1 MLPSQEAQLKGKKA
15 HQVDV
20 NSVKLKQNTAI
31 LELLIQ
37 NSEVMGFLSEEIEE
51 QYKTCLS
58 MPSYQ
63 SQSEGELLDEETSCG
78 AAKRKVTKKKHIRR
92 RSGSLSR
99 VLSVMGKAMGLGR
112 TPGTSK
118 GENQIIIF
126 TSGIVWLQLKISL
139 QEPSY
144 PLSTRP
150 PCQPLEVLPHF
161 LRQEAAISLPNVTM
175 MVSWNNS
182 TFGFRRFFVHSF
194 ELFRS
199 LE

>member
-1 MLPSQEAQLKGKKA
+1 M
-15 HQVDV
+15 DV

-126 TSGIVWLQLKISL
+126 SNGLVAAQSFLPRSRVILCPLDPLASLWRYSRISFAK
-139 QEPSY
+139 
-144 PLSTRP
+144 RP
-150 PCQPLEVLPHF
+150 RYHF
-161 LRQEAAISLPNVTM
+161 QTQQ
-175 MVSWNNS
+175 
-182 TFGFRRFFVHSF
+182 
-194 ELFRS
+194 
-199 LE
+199 

>member
-1 MLPSQEAQLKGKKA
+1 M
-15 HQVDV
+15 DV

-126 TSGIVWLQLKISL
+126 TSGIVWL
-139 QEPSY
+139 
-144 PLSTRP
+144 
-150 PCQPLEVLPHF
+150 
-161 LRQEAAISLPNVTM
+161 
-175 MVSWNNS
+175 
-182 TFGFRRFFVHSF
+182 
-194 ELFRS
+194 
-199 LE
+199 

>member
-20 NSVKLKQNTAI
+20 NSAKLKQNTAI

-118 GENQIIIF
+118 GKNQIIIF
-126 TSGIVWLQLKISL
+126 INGLVAAQSFLPRSRVILCPLDPLASLWRYSRISFAK
-139 QEPSY
+139 
-144 PLSTRP
+144 RP
-150 PCQPLEVLPHF
+150 RYHF
-161 LRQEAAISLPNVTM
+161 QT
-175 MVSWNNS
+175 
-182 TFGFRRFFVHSF
+182 
-194 ELFRS
+194 
-199 LE
+199 

>member
-20 NSVKLKQNTAI
+20 NSAKLKQHTAI

-37 NSEVMGFLSEEIEE
+37 NSDGMGFLSEEIEE
-51 QYKTCLS
+51 RYQTCLS

-78 AAKRKVTKKKHIRR
+78 ATRRKVTKKKHIRR

-112 TPGTSK
+112 TPGTTK
-118 GENQIIIF
+118 GESLFAGWCRSDRIAPLAIQRPLCCPHTRRAHQDF
-126 TSGIVWLQLKISL
+126 VRRVMMIV
-139 QEPSY
+139 
-144 PLSTRP
+144 
-150 PCQPLEVLPHF
+150 
-161 LRQEAAISLPNVTM
+161 
-175 MVSWNNS
+175 
-182 TFGFRRFFVHSF
+182 
-194 ELFRS
+194 
-199 LE
+199 

>member
-1 MLPSQEAQLKGKKA
+1 M
-15 HQVDV
+15 DV

-126 TSGIVWLQLKISL
+126 TNGIVWLHLKVSFPGA
-139 QEPSY
+139 E
-144 PLSTRP
+144 LS
-150 PCQPLEVLPHF
+150 
-161 LRQEAAISLPNVTM
+161 S
-175 MVSWNNS
+175 
-182 TFGFRRFFVHSF
+182 VHSTPLPAF
-194 ELFRS
+194 GGTPAFPSPRGRDITSKRNNDGEL
-199 LE
+199 E